1 MFYEQLCRISSKIP
15 VFSNLGSRREDKE
28 LSRAV
33 KFLEPFMHVTV
44 QGVVA
49 AAYSTSFGMILGIL
63 VLLLFLQVH
72 FVVAVPLAA
81 LMSIISYYAVVAY
94 PVNKTN
100 SYRLGLSEE
109 ADLVFEQFVLV
120 FQADGTIFDAIE
132 IVAQSG
138 HPHRSPIF
146 QMMNL
151 RINEGVPPETCLS
164 EFAKNQPSDDLR
176 RYITGILSALE
187 QKTELLDL
195 LSGESFEADMTLR
208 QKNLEL
214 ESRLLVVAALA
225 TYVPIMLTLAVS
237 LSGYATNPMVLLLV
251 PLFLGMNLLLKNRFT
266 SQFSTYFDRPNET
279 GVFQPS
285 QLEIVEEYDEF
296 LNFLILL
303 GERLRSGDTLEV
315 AITEVRNDASSEVQ
329 QLIDPAINSIYWGG
343 SSTKE
348 ALSIS
353 AGIAKG
359 QRVSNML
366 EMIPIMCEASAIA
379 AGERIARIAARLVQ
393 RSAVA
398 KERESIIAAQRLKV
412 YLLSLTSS
420 AVLGLLT
427 ALSPFL
433 YIGELLSEGP
443 ILIPGAIDVVAITPL
458 LSFLLIT
465 TLSTGYLNT
474 RMVGGRRPVMLGVV
488 SNLLYWASFALALVI
503 LGLHIV

>member
-1 MFYEQLCRISSKIP
+1 MLYEQLCRFSSRIP
-15 VFSNLGSRREDKE
+15 LLSNLGFRREDRE

-33 KFLEPFMHVTV
+33 GFLEPFMHVTV

-49 AAYSTSFGMILGIL
+49 AAYLTSFGMILGIL
-63 VLLLFLQVH
+63 VILLLLQVY
-72 FVVAVPLAA
+72 FLVAVPLAA
-81 LMSIISYYAVVAY
+81 LMSIITYHAVITY

-100 SYRLGLSEE
+100 SYKLGLSEE

-132 IVAQSG
+132 MVAQSQ
-138 HPHRSPIF
+138 HPYLSPIF
-146 QMMNL
+146 QGMIL
-151 RINEGVPPETCLS
+151 RVNEGVPPETCLS
-164 EFAKNQPSDDLR
+164 EFARNQPSDDLR

-187 QKTELLDL
+187 RKTELLDL

-208 QKNLEL
+208 QRNLEL

-225 TYVPIMLTLAVS
+225 TYIPIMLTLAVS

-251 PLFLGMNLLLKNRFT
+251 PLFLAMNLLLKNRFS
-266 SQFSTYFDRPNET
+266 SQFSSYFDRPNKA

-285 QLEIVEEYDEF
+285 QREIVEEYDEF
-296 LNFLILL
+296 LNFLMLL
-303 GERLRSGDTLEV
+303 GERLRFGDTLEV

-343 SSTKE
+343 GSSKE

-366 EMIPIMCEASAIA
+366 KMIPTMCEVSAVA
-379 AGERIARIAARLVQ
+379 AGERITRIAARLVQ

-433 YIGELLSEGP
+433 FIGALLGEGP
-443 ILIPGAIDVVAITPL
+443 ILIPGVIDTVAITPL
-458 LSFLLIT
+458 FLFLFVT
-465 TLSTGYLNT
+465 TLSTGYMNT
-474 RMVGGRRPVMLGVV
+474 QMVGGRRPVVV
-488 SNLLYWASFALALVI
+488 GAVSGLLYWVSLMLASMI
-503 LGLHIV
+503 LGLQIV